1 MESCEWLNEV
11 ASNLRW
17 QKVFREN
24 GDLERAREEEG
35 VRVEACGRM
44 GEYGKRL
51 VTTPLRYLRGI
62 ERAWRWSWRGLA
74 RQLKLNLWTK
84 LR

>member
-24 GDLERAREEEG
+24 GDLERARKEEE
-35 VRVEACGRM
+35 VRVE
-44 GEYGKRL
+44 RL
-51 VTTPLRYLRGI
+51 AEGWVNMERG
-62 ERAWRWSWRGLA
+62 
-74 RQLKLNLWTK
+74 
-84 LR
+84 

>member
-24 GDLERAREEEG
+24 GDLERAREEEVKAEG
-35 VRVEACGRM
+35 WMNIERG
-44 GEYGKRL
+44 L

-62 ERAWRWSWRGLA
+62 EWPGDGRGAAWRA
-74 RQLKLNLWTK
+74 N
-84 LR
+84 